1 MSTETT
7 TKINHVTY
15 IVKEIQKH
23 KEIKRIRIESEI
35 ENYYKLKLKFNFFLL
50 GFFKYFKYKKIEKK
64 LKSDLKINIKI
75 MIL

>member
-50 GFFKYFKYKKIEKK
+50 GFFKYFK
-64 LKSDLKINIKI
+64 
-75 MIL
+75 